1 MKDFSEVFSVEG
13 NVNVTVM
20 ESLEEMKNIY
30 KEYLNKI
37 ASIEI
42 EGKTEDDIYN
52 EMEEIEQSFNF
63 EERIEDEI
71 YKIKESKRKLEKT
84 MYSFKAGLVRE
95 AERNE
100 L

>member
-1 MKDFSEVFSVEG
+1 MKDF
-13 NVNVTVM
+13 M
-20 ESLEEMKNIY
+20 EMFLVQLGQGDINDSLEEIKNIY

-63 EERIEDEI
+63 ERKIEDEV
-71 YKIKESKRKLEKT
+71 YKIKESKSKLDKV
-84 MYSFKAGLVRE
+84 MYSFKAGLIRE